1 MKKTRSL
8 GWFLLVNI
16 FMIVVVV
23 ICLFPVLW
31 MCVISIKTVG
41 EPITGFNALS
51 VKQPTIANYTR
62 LFQLIPLGTNLYN
75 SIFTTLL
82 GTLTTLFFCALAG
95 FAFAKYRFPGRAK
108 LFAFVVATMAISVEA
123 GAIPLFII
131 MRKMHLINSLWSLIL
146 PRIAT
151 AVGIYYLTQYIK
163 DVPDELVEA
172 ARVDGCTEFGI
183 FAKIICPVITPAL
196 ASWASITLITRWN
209 DYFLPLLFLNRN
221 DKYTLMISVSML
233 PSMDGIST
241 PWQVILAGC
250 TLVIIPAIVLYLC
263 LQLLQ
268 KAGNLAGAV
277 KG

>member
-1 MKKTRSL
+1 MGKDTYRSGKL
-8 GWFLLVNI
+8 GVF
-16 FMIVVVV
+16 
-23 ICLFPVLW
+23 
-31 MCVISIKTVG
+31 
-41 EPITGFNALS
+41 
-51 VKQPTIANYTR
+51 
-62 LFQLIPLGTNLYN
+62 
-75 SIFTTLL
+75 
-82 GTLTTLFFCALAG
+82 
-95 FAFAKYRFPGRAK
+95 
-108 LFAFVVATMAISVEA
+108 
-123 GAIPLFII
+123 
-131 MRKMHLINSLWSLIL
+131 
-146 PRIAT
+146 
-151 AVGIYYLTQYIK
+151 AVGFLRNAGRK
-163 DVPDELVEA
+163 SAVGPDIA
-172 ARVDGCTEFGI
+172 DPEFGI